1 MLIDESPQT
10 LLFLVVGAFVT
21 GWLVAKFSSWIG
33 NRYTTVARDPRDDR
47 IRSLEAELRIARS
60 EKAKVDEALEN
71 RKKEIDEIQARVDSH
86 AKTIEDQLSQIN
98 RLKVDLR
105 DSVQKTQEL
114 REELSNRAEENL
126 RSTVKLQQIETELSV
141 ARASSDLMSTGVLDY
156 TVDDDDEDGARPVES
171 AS

>member
-10 LLFLVVGAFVT
+10 LLFLVAGAFVA
-21 GWLVAKFSSWIG
+21 GWLVAKFSAWIG
-33 NRYTTVARDPRDDR
+33 NRYTTVERDPRDDR

-60 EKAKVDEALEN
+60 EKTKVGEALEN
-71 RKKEIDEIQARVDSH
+71 RKQEIDDIQAKVDSH
-86 AKTIEDQLSQIN
+86 EKTIQDQLSQIN

-114 REELSNRAEENL
+114 REELSDRAEENL

-141 ARASSDLMSTGVLDY
+141 ARASSDLISTGVLDY
-156 TVDDDDEDGARPVES
+156 TVDDDDEDGTRPVKS